1 MTHEGNA
8 LNGASRDPPA
18 SQVSGK
24 VATHSQSGPVGNV
37 KSVYES
43 DNHYHMV
50 LKNSASTKALTQNGG
65 DSEDANQEFGQEKEF
80 VFKKVD
86 LYRENRDSSQSE
98 NY

>member
-1 MTHEGNA
+1 MTHEGIA
-8 LNGASRDPPA
+8 LNGASRDQPA

-24 VATHSQSGPVGNV
+24 GPTHSQSGPVGNV

-65 DSEDANQEFGQEKEF
+65 DSEDANQEFG
-80 VFKKVD
+80 
-86 LYRENRDSSQSE
+86 
-98 NY
+98 